1 VEVETWQIM
10 KEKHVRLR
18 LRQGAAV
25 CSAVGFNFAARG
37 RPEGRVDIAFE
48 LRRNT
53 WNGRSSLQLQ
63 LRDFRPCTP
72 S

>member
-10 KEKHVRLR
+10 KEKHVRVR
-18 LRQGAAV
+18 VRQGAAV

-37 RPEGRVDIAFE
+37 RPEGRIDIAFE

-72 S
+72 A